1 MSIEPIPGRN
11 ACLIVPP
18 LVHAGEEFQV
28 RLLVQRPMETVFR
41 RDVKGDLIEAN
52 LLESLS
58 LDFEGQPVFT
68 ALSMNA
74 LTANPYLAFV
84 GAIKQSGSFNARW
97 RDQRSNE
104 GSISA
109 SVRAAATKPGLR
121 SAGSAAGLFGRDR
134 VGATCHAATGDRK
147 ARCAIGLNVHQH
159 NHSGA
164 TERR

>member
-11 ACLIVPP
+11 ARLIVPP

-28 RLLVQRPMETVFR
+28 RLLIQHPMETGFR
-41 RDVKGDLIEAN
+41 RDVKGDLIEVN

-58 LDFEGQPVFT
+58 LDFEGQLVFT

-84 GAIKQSGSFNARW
+84 VAVKQSGNFNARW
-97 RDQRSNE
+97 RDQRGNE

-109 SVRAAATKPGLR
+109 SVRVVAT
-121 SAGSAAGLFGRDR
+121 
-134 VGATCHAATGDRK
+134 
-147 ARCAIGLNVHQH
+147 
-159 NHSGA
+159 
-164 TERR
+164 